1 VNKNKE
7 ENNETANS
15 NIITQQNVQ
24 VVTTVPVNRMIN
36 ISYQGSQVQPPTV
49 NISNQRV

>member
-1 VNKNKE
+1 MNKNKE

-15 NIITQQNVQ
+15 NIITQQNIQ
-24 VVTTVPVNRMIN
+24 VVTNTPVNRMIN
-36 ISYQGSQVQPPTV
+36 ISYQGSQFQPPAV